1 MKKNDTKIGL
11 ALGSGG
17 WRGLAHIGVIKALV
31 KHHIPIHC
39 IAGCSSGAMI
49 GGLFAAL
56 QDIDQVEQIFATLE
70 KKEFIG
76 AFLDPLA
83 KDGLIRGTKVIN
95 LFEKYT
101 HGLMIENLPIKFAA
115 LTADLISGEA
125 VALNQGKLATAM
137 RASCSVP
144 LIFQPVKHQQYKLVD
159 GAALSP
165 IPVTLCQQ
173 LGATK
178 VIAVNLY
185 QNLFSNG
192 KEIKGGM
199 QVALK
204 TTHLMLKKL
213 AEYDCLKADATI
225 YPEIAEPRTYQI
237 FRRFINHPEVILA
250 GEKATEKALANG
262 LL

>member
-1 MKKNDTKIGL
+1 
-11 ALGSGG
+11 
-17 WRGLAHIGVIKALV
+17 V
-31 KHHIPIHC
+31 PIHC

-49 GGLFAAL
+49 GGLYASL
-56 QDIDQVEQIFATLE
+56 QNIDQVEQIFANLE

-83 KDGLIRGTKVIN
+83 KDGLIRGTRVIN

-101 HGLMIENLPIKFAA
+101 KGLMIEDLPIKYGA
-115 LTADLISGEA
+115 LTADLISGQS
-125 VALNQGKLATAM
+125 VVLDHGKLATAM

-144 LIFQPVKHQQYKLVD
+144 LIFQPVRHRGRKLVD

-165 IPVTLCQQ
+165 VPVQLCRR

-185 QNLFSNG
+185 HNLFANDN
-192 KEIKGGM
+192 EVKGGV

-204 TTHLMLKKL
+204 TTHLMLKQL
-213 AEYDCLKADATI
+213 AEYDCRLADITI
-225 YPEIAEPRTYQI
+225 YPKILEPHTYQI
-237 FRRFINHPEVILA
+237 FRRFINHPEVIKA
-250 GEKATEKALANG
+250 GELAAEAALKNG
-262 LL
+262 LCSLVGS